1 MVTKNIK
8 TLFVRA
14 MYIMVVVA
22 VALSVTQI
30 ASAQESALP
39 EGWHDGTEGTVN
51 AAGCSAFGWAADP
64 DEPDR
69 DLQIQIFA
77 DGHWVAETTAN
88 LLRED
93 VEACPGG
100 TCGFSVD
107 LWGLISAG
115 QAHQITAQAY
125 DVETSAWVNLSGT
138 SKTLTCW
145 GYPEGFH
152 DGMEGTVDTNSC
164 SAFGWAVDPDNRN
177 RDVLVQILSDG
188 YQVTSINASDYGE
201 DMDTLGIC
209 PGGTCRFTVDLWGL
223 ITPDEKH
230 QITTQAYDEETNA
243 WLDLEATHKSL
254 TCQSPWLIAFPE
266 NDAVEGWEWPEGTT
280 VTLTIDNA
288 PGLEWSGTAEVT
300 SWGDPRTYVRFD
312 FADVYNLKVG
322 DVVTLTDGTTTITHI
337 VQNLSVTAV
346 NAAENTVSGTADA
359 EAEVQVWPHEF
370 DQVATMQVFA
380 GIDHIWLADFDDDG
394 FDLLAEMGGRSQI
407 LVGRN
412 ATAVDWYISTPRFTV
427 FPEWEYIESR
437 DWPLGS
443 SGDVHLEIDDPAT
456 EISPDFQKDA
466 SIGPTPWDPS
476 GNLWA
481 LFGLNG
487 DYDVK
492 AGDYVTLTYG
502 EMFLEHT
509 VRALSVTDV
518 NASTERISGKAEGDE
533 TVYVW
538 PHGAWFEP
546 LQAIAHTVTGTW
558 QVDFTAV
565 PFDLIPGIR
574 GRSEVRDMNNNSTA
588 VDWYV
593 HPSYTGHWRA
603 IDSYDQSNMQLTVSG
618 GGNNQYQL
626 TWTDDYWSV
635 CGGPGIGRG
644 SGRLDSGGYLRVDW
658 VIKCRGAVVWNG
670 QFDYIL
676 DLATGTL
683 WDGANTWYLV
693 SGK

>member
-1 MVTKNIK
+1 MDTKHVK
-8 TLFVRA
+8 TMFVRT
-14 MYIMVVVA
+14 MYIMVILTVV
-22 VALSVTQI
+22 LSVTQM

-51 AAGCSAFGWAADP
+51 AAGCSAFGWA
-64 DEPDR
+64 
-69 DLQIQIFA
+69 
-77 DGHWVAETTAN
+77 
-88 LLRED
+88 
-93 VEACPGG
+93 
-100 TCGFSVD
+100 
-107 LWGLISAG
+107 
-115 QAHQITAQAY
+115 
-125 DVETSAWVNLSGT
+125 
-138 SKTLTCW
+138 
-145 GYPEGFH
+145 
-152 DGMEGTVDTNSC
+152 
-164 SAFGWAVDPDNRN
+164 VDPDDRN
-177 RDVLVQILSDG
+177 RDVLVQILSDSN
-188 YQVTSINASDYGE
+188 QVTSINASDYGE

-223 ITPDEKH
+223 ITPDEEH

-243 WLDLEATHKSL
+243 WLDLEATPKSL

-280 VTLTIDNA
+280 VCLTIDKA
-288 PGLEWSGTAEVT
+288 PSGFERVGIAEVT
-300 SWGDPRTYVRFD
+300 WWGDPRTYVRFEFWEEYD
-312 FADVYNLKVG
+312 LQVD
-322 DVVTLTDGTTTITHI
+322 DEVTLTGKDGTTVTHK

-346 NAAENTVSGTADA
+346 NAVENTVSGTADIG
-359 EAEVQVWPHEF
+359 AEVQVWPHEF
-370 DQVATMQVFA
+370 DQIATMHVFA
-380 GIDHIWLADFDDDG
+380 EGDHNWLADFDEVG

-456 EISPDFQKDA
+456 EMLPDYQKDA
-466 SIGPTPWDPS
+466 SIGTTSWDPS

-481 LFGLNG
+481 LFELNG

-518 NASTERISGKAEGDE
+518 NAGTERISGKAEGDE

-538 PHGAWFEP
+538 PHEAWFEP
-546 LQAIAHTVTGTW
+546 LQAIAHTITGKW
-558 QVDFTAV
+558 QVDFTTV

-618 GGNNQYQL
+618 GGNNKYQL

-635 CGGPGIGRG
+635 CGGGPGIGRG

-670 QFDYIL
+670 QLDYIL